1 MALIIKD
8 RVLETCNSPGTG
20 SVTLLGAPAG
30 YQTFNAAIGTG
41 NTCYYTIADQTGSN
55 WEVGVG
61 TFTAP
66 ATLARTTVL
75 ASSTGSLINFSTGT
89 QNVFETYPASKAV
102 TTDTFPTEL
111 TTQLASPP
119 AIGGTTPA
127 AGTFTALTATG
138 TTTLAT
144 SLTGIIKTTSG
155 VVSTATPSTDYA
167 PATTGT
173 SAQLLANSGS
183 GGFSNVTV
191 GTGLTLS
198 AGTLSNSSTSP
209 IPAGTKT
216 NFFQAAAP
224 TGWTQCTT
232 HNNKAIRIVSG
243 TGGGTGGSVAF
254 TTAFAS
260 QAVSGTNSAGAVAST
275 TLTTCQIPS
284 HGHDFRFTTQ
294 PQGAAGAYFRGV
306 YGGGSVL
313 GTGNAGCYGTTTYT
327 AGTTQDP
334 VVNAGGGGSHT
345 HTFTQPTFSGTAIN
359 LAVQYVDNIVA
370 TKN

>member
-102 TTDTFPTEL
+102 TTDTFATQL
-111 TTQLASPP
+111 STQLATPP

-173 SAQLLANSGS
+173 SAQLLANNGA

-209 IPAGTKT
+209 IPAGTVT

-224 TGWTQCTT
+224 TGWTQNTSY
-232 HNNKAIRIVSG
+232 NNYAMRIVSG
-243 TGGGTGGSVAF
+243 TGGGTGGSVGF

-260 QAVSGTNSAGAVAST
+260 QTPAGSINTSGLSGGAT
-275 TLTTCQIPS
+275 TLS
-284 HGHDFRFTTQ
+284 
-294 PQGAAGAYFRGV
+294 
-306 YGGGSVL
+306 
-313 GTGNAGCYGTTTYT
+313 T
-327 AGTTQDP
+327 AQMP
-334 VVNAGGGGSHT
+334 SHT
-345 HTFTQPTFSGTAIN
+345 HTSGASSSANGWFSTSYINNGSSTNTGLVNNSSTGTGATGGGDSHTHTISGSATFTGTAIN
-359 LAVQYVDNIVA
+359 LAVQYLDNIIC
-370 TKN
+370 TKS

>member
-8 RVLETCNSPGTG
+8 RVLETCTSPGTG
-20 SVTLLGAPAG
+20 SVTLLGAVSG
-30 YQTFNAAIGTG
+30 YQSFNSAVGTG

-66 ATLARTTVL
+66 TTLARTTVL
-75 ASSTGSLINFSTGT
+75 SSSTGSLVNFSTGT
-89 QNVFETYPASKAV
+89 QNVFLTYPADKAV
-102 TTDTFPTEL
+102 TTDTFATQL
-111 TTQLASPP
+111 STQLATPP

-127 AGTFTALTATG
+127 SGKFTTLTATS

-173 SAQLLANSGS
+173 SAQLLANNGT

-209 IPAGTKT
+209 IPAGTVT

-232 HNNKAIRIVSG
+232 HNNKAMRIVSG

-260 QAVSGTNSAGAVAST
+260 QAVSGTNSGGSVSAT
-275 TLTTCQIPS
+275 TLSTCQIPA
-284 HGHDFRFTTQ
+284 HGHAIY
-294 PQGAAGAYFRGV
+294 GATNISAVGAKSCSSSTV
-306 YGGGSVL
+306 A
-313 GTGNAGCYGTTTYT
+313 GNAGISNPGYITTALNSGQPYIQNT
-327 AGTTQDP
+327 
-334 VVNAGGGGSHT
+334 GGGGSHT
-345 HTFTQPTFSGTAIN
+345 HSFTNPSFSGTAIN
-359 LAVQYVDNIVA
+359 LAVQYIDNIIA

>member
-8 RVLETCNSPGTG
+8 RVLETCTSPGTG

-75 ASSTGSLINFSTGT
+75 ASSTGSLVNFSTGT

-102 TTDTFPTEL
+102 TTDTFA
-111 TTQLASPP
+111 TQLATELATPP
-119 AIGGTTPA
+119 AIGGTTPNA
-127 AGTFTALTATG
+127 VTATALTATG

-144 SLTGIIKTTSG
+144 SLTGLLKTTSG

-173 SAQLLANSGS
+173 SAQLLANNGT

-232 HNNKAIRIVSG
+232 HNNKAMRIVSG
-243 TGGGTGGSVAF
+243 TGGGTGGTVAF

-260 QAVSGTNSAGAVAST
+260 QAVAGSVSGGAVACT
-275 TLTTCQIPS
+275 TLSSSQIPS
-284 HGHDFRFTTQ
+284 HAHQVF
-294 PQGAAGAYFRGV
+294 AGAYGQISQYYSTYKTGLGAYNALANTLNYNCQIKCNGV
-306 YGGGSVL
+306 SN
-313 GTGNAGCYGTTTYT
+313 T
-327 AGTTQDP
+327 
-334 VVNAGGGGSHT
+334 GGGGSHT

-359 LAVQYVDNIVA
+359 LAVQYIDNIIA

>member
-75 ASSTGSLINFSTGT
+75 ASSTGSLVNFSTGT

-102 TTDTFPTEL
+102 TTDTFATQL
-111 TTQLASPP
+111 STQLATPP
-119 AIGGTTPA
+119 AIGGTTPNA
-127 AGTFTALTATG
+127 ITATSLTATG

-173 SAQLLANSGS
+173 SAQLLANNGT

-209 IPAGTKT
+209 IPAGTVT

-260 QAVSGTNSAGAVAST
+260 QTPSGTVSNTFSVAAT
-275 TLTTCQIPS
+275 TLSTAQMPS
-284 HGHDFRFTTQ
+284 HNH
-294 PQGAAGAYFRGV
+294 QGSLTAYS
-306 YGGGSVL
+306 GGS
-313 GTGNAGCYGTTTYT
+313 GGCTGMRLTFQNNYNGAFATQSTST
-327 AGTTQDP
+327 ANGNY
-334 VVNAGGGGSHT
+334 VSVAANGGGGSHT
-345 HTFTQPTFSGTAIN
+345 HTFSGSATFAGTAIN
-359 LAVQYVDNIVA
+359 LAVQYVDNIIA

>member
-8 RVLETCNSPGTG
+8 RVLETCTSPGTG
-20 SVTLLGAPAG
+20 SITLLGAPAG

-75 ASSTGSLINFSTGT
+75 ASSTGSLVNFSTGT

-102 TTDTFPTEL
+102 TTDTFSTEL
-111 TTQLASPP
+111 TTQLATPP
-119 AIGGTTPA
+119 AIGGTTPNA
-127 AGTFTALTATG
+127 ITATSLTATG

-173 SAQLLANSGS
+173 SAQLLANNGT

-260 QAVSGTNSAGAVAST
+260 QAVAGTVGISGGSVSAT
-275 TLTTCQIPS
+275 TLSTCQIPS
-284 HGHDFRFTTQ
+284 HAHNQRWSTGPNCGTFGDYTLTRSNTKIVVC
-294 PQGAAGAYFRGV
+294 PPV
-306 YGGGSVL
+306 YYS
-313 GTGNAGCYGTTTYT
+313 TNTNTSST
-327 AGTTQDP
+327 
-334 VVNAGGGGSHT
+334 GGGGSHT
-345 HTFTQPTFSGTAIN
+345 HSFTNPTGSFSGTAIN

>member
-8 RVLETCNSPGTG
+8 RVLETCTSPGTG

-75 ASSTGSLINFSTGT
+75 ASSTGSLVNFSTGT

-102 TTDTFPTEL
+102 TTDTFA
-111 TTQLASPP
+111 TQLATQLATPP
-119 AIGGTTPA
+119 AIGGTTPNTVKA
-127 AGTFTALTATG
+127 TTLTATS

-173 SAQLLANSGS
+173 SAQLLANNGT

-209 IPAGTKT
+209 IPAGTVT

-232 HNNKAIRIVSG
+232 HNNKAMRIVSG

-260 QAVSGTNSAGAVAST
+260 QAVSGSISGGAVSAT
-275 TLTTCQIPS
+275 TLSTCQIPS
-284 HGHDFRFTTQ
+284 HSHQVLD
-294 PQGAAGAYFRGV
+294 ASAGSCRLFSNFLSCQTSNNLTIGGVNYSQKNRGTSNT
-306 YGGGSVL
+306 GGS
-313 GTGNAGCYGTTTYT
+313 
-327 AGTTQDP
+327 
-334 VVNAGGGGSHT
+334 GSHT
-345 HTFTQPTFSGTAIN
+345 HSFTQPTFSGTAIN
-359 LAVQYVDNIVA
+359 LAVQYIDNIIA

>member
-8 RVLETCNSPGTG
+8 RVLETCTSPGTG

-75 ASSTGSLINFSTGT
+75 ASSTGSLVNFSTGT

-102 TTDTFPTEL
+102 TTDTFA
-111 TTQLASPP
+111 TQLATQLATPP

-173 SAQLLANSGS
+173 SAQLLANNGT

-209 IPAGTKT
+209 IPAGTVT

-224 TGWTQCTT
+224 TGWTQDTT

-243 TGGGTGGSVAF
+243 TGGGTGGTVGF

-260 QAVSGTNSAGAVAST
+260 QAVSGTVSVSGGSVSAYTLST
-275 TLTTCQIPS
+275 SEIPS
-284 HGHDFRFTTQ
+284 HTHPMNGAPNASNNNGWSFAASSSVTAYTT
-294 PQGAAGAYFRGV
+294 GA
-306 YGGGSVL
+306 
-313 GTGNAGCYGTTTYT
+313 T
-327 AGTTQDP
+327 
-334 VVNAGGGGSHT
+334 GGGGSHS
-345 HTFTQPTFSGTAIN
+345 HGFTQPTGSFSGTAIN
-359 LAVQYVDNIVA
+359 LAVQYIDNIIA
-370 TKN
+370 SKN

>member
-8 RVLETCNSPGTG
+8 RVLETCTSPGTG

-75 ASSTGSLINFSTGT
+75 ASSTGSLVNFSTGT

-102 TTDTFPTEL
+102 TTDTFA
-111 TTQLASPP
+111 TQLATQLATPP

-144 SLTGIIKTTSG
+144 ALTGIIKTTSG

-173 SAQLLANSGS
+173 SAELLANNGT

-232 HNNKAIRIVSG
+232 HNNKAMRIVSG
-243 TGGGTGGSVAF
+243 TGGGTGGTVAF

-260 QAVSGTNSAGAVAST
+260 QAVSGTNSGGAVAST
-275 TLTTCQIPS
+275 TLSTCQIPS
-284 HGHDFRFTTQ
+284 HAHGVLN
-294 PQGAAGAYFRGV
+294 GANSSYLYSSPAGACRFIQMGNNNV
-306 YGGGSVL
+306 NGNTGTSSVGGS
-313 GTGNAGCYGTTTYT
+313 
-327 AGTTQDP
+327 
-334 VVNAGGGGSHT
+334 GSHT

-359 LAVQYVDNIVA
+359 LAVQYIDNIIA

>member
-8 RVLETCNSPGTG
+8 RVLETCTSPGTG

-75 ASSTGSLINFSTGT
+75 ASSTGSLVNFSTGT

-102 TTDTFPTEL
+102 TTDTFA
-111 TTQLASPP
+111 TQLATELAAPP
-119 AIGGTTPA
+119 AIGGTTPNA
-127 AGTFTALTATG
+127 VTATALTATG

-173 SAQLLANSGS
+173 SAQLLANNGT

-209 IPAGTKT
+209 IPAGTVT

-224 TGWTQCTT
+224 TGWTQNTT
-232 HNNKAIRIVSG
+232 YNNYAVRIVSG
-243 TGGGTGGSVAF
+243 TGGGVGGTVGF

-260 QAVSGTNSAGAVAST
+260 QTPAGTVSVNTSGLSAGATTLSTAQMPAHTHTYQIIAFAPGIATADSSAGTST
-275 TLTTCQIPS
+275 TNT
-284 HGHDFRFTTQ
+284 
-294 PQGAAGAYFRGV
+294 
-306 YGGGSVL
+306 GS
-313 GTGNAGCYGTTTYT
+313 T
-327 AGTTQDP
+327 
-334 VVNAGGGGSHT
+334 GGGGSHT
-345 HTFTQPTFSGTAIN
+345 HTVTGSATGTFSGSALN
-359 LAVQYVDNIVA
+359 LAVQYIDNIIA
-370 TKN
+370 SKN

>member
-75 ASSTGSLINFSTGT
+75 ASSTGSLVNFSTGT

-102 TTDTFPTEL
+102 TTDTFATQL
-111 TTQLASPP
+111 STQLATPP

-260 QAVSGTNSAGAVAST
+260 QAVAGTVSGGSVSAT

-284 HGHDFRFTTQ
+284 HAHRVLQDATLKHADFFNTFTSSGGCFGSSITTQ
-294 PQGAAGAYFRGV
+294 TRSCTPNQGSA
-306 YGGGSVL
+306 
-313 GTGNAGCYGTTTYT
+313 TT
-327 AGTTQDP
+327 
-334 VVNAGGGGSHT
+334 GGGGSHT
-345 HTFTQPTFSGTAIN
+345 HGFTNPSFSGTAIN